1 MNINAVKTLIFFG
14 GALVGSAVTYILCAK
29 KEKDHVEA
37 VIKDYEEEFRKM
49 SESITADDIPDE
61 TVRADEDPM
70 KFKYDKKTDY
80 TQFANNAEAPV
91 VPTVSHPDYEAQIQ
105 SNSYAGDSRSSRPES
120 ITSNAFYENKWHYVQ
135 ETLLWYADDECLVYE
150 DGHSYNDEGR
160 GEEGDYIDYEPI
172 DIKDQLVGDN
182 NLDLFELCDCTTI
195 FVVNHAEQRL
205 YEIELVHGPC
215 PIHDW
220 D

>member
-1 MNINAVKTLIFFG
+1 MNVNAVKTLIFFG

-61 TVRADEDPM
+61 TVKADEDPM

-91 VPTVSHPDYEAQIQ
+91 VPTISHPDYEAQIQ

-120 ITSNAFYENKWHYVQ
+120 ITSNAFYENKWKYVQ
-135 ETLLWYADDECLVYE
+135 ETLLWR
-150 DGHSYNDEGR
+150 R
-160 GEEGDYIDYEPI
+160 G
-172 DIKDQLVGDN
+172 
-182 NLDLFELCDCTTI
+182 
-195 FVVNHAEQRL
+195 RL
-205 YEIELVHGPC
+205 Y
-215 PIHDW
+215 
-220 D
+220 

>member
-1 MNINAVKTLIFFG
+1 MNANVVKSLIFLG
-14 GALVGSAVTYILCAK
+14 GALVGSAVTYVLCAK
-29 KEKDHVEA
+29 KEKDHVDQ
-37 VIKDYEEEFRKM
+37 VIAEYEEEFRKM

-61 TVRADEDPM
+61 TVSADEDPM

-80 TQFANNAEAPV
+80 TQFAVAEPPTAPS
-91 VPTVSHPDYEAQIQ
+91 VSHPSYETQIL
-105 SNSYAGDSRSSRPES
+105 SNSYTNGDHRGRPTT
-120 ITSNAFYENKWHYVQ
+120 ITETAFYGNVWGYVQ

-172 DIKDQLVGDN
+172 DIKDKLVGDN
-182 NLDLFELCDCTTI
+182 NLDLFELCDCSTI
-195 FVVNHAEQRL
+195 YVVNHAEQRL
-205 YEIELVHGPC
+205 YQIELAHGPC